1 MDSTLELL
9 MKPEWDEI
17 DKVRQRGA
25 ALLIAH
31 ELPPD
36 SIDALT
42 MVLSELMENAV
53 KYGYYEGAQK
63 DIAVS
68 LDVAPNTVTVEV
80 KSPLREHE
88 DAAMARLDHMIQWIR
103 GYQDPF
109 QAYLVRLKEVS
120 AQSLDSTE
128 SGLGL
133 VRIAYEG
140 QSVLDFYVDDRNVL
154 AINAVYS
161 REPAPAATVAR

>member
-1 MDSTLELL
+1 MVR
-9 MKPEWDEI
+9 PEWEEI
-17 DKVRQRGA
+17 ERVRRQGA
-25 ALLIAH
+25 GFFAAH
-31 ELPPD
+31 GLPSD

-53 KYGYYEGAQK
+53 KYGYYEGAQR

-68 LDVAPNTVTVEV
+68 LDVASNAVTVEV
-80 KSPLREHE
+80 KSPLPGHA
-88 DAAMARLDHMIQWIR
+88 DAAMAKLDHMIQWIR

-109 QAYLVRLKEVS
+109 QAYLARLEEVS

-133 VRIAYEG
+133 VRVAYEG
-140 QSVLDFYVDDRNVL
+140 QSILDFYVDDRNVL
-154 AINAVYS
+154 AINAVHA
-161 REPAPAATVAR
+161 RESAQGAR